1 MTTPREENIRF
12 TFILLRLLLV
22 VELALLF
29 LRRIATATCA
39 WFRHVLQ
46 QAIAM
51 KQQLLPIFLSHDDVF
66 GFLANNDYVHSLH
79 L

>member
-1 MTTPREENIRF
+1 MRRIFRF
-12 TFILLRLLLV
+12 TALLLV
-22 VELALLF
+22 VKLALLF